1 MVVKRNLLQ
10 ILITFVVILLALN
23 FAFAVC
29 DANYQTYRHKSA
41 VFYVANA
48 AKIKVTVTNAMGDL
62 YPRCF
67 TAWIKV
73 NGNYVNLDGLPY
85 SPFNWQEAWKNEAP
99 NCFNSGY
106 RVASIYGGYAE
117 YDLLK
122 FNNNQ
127 PYTGIVEVRVSSD
140 CYEVSQID
148 PCFCWNV
155 NVEPITYQPPVQY
168 GWLKVRVTDCSSYN
182 PISGA
187 KVCVQRVSSDPCSYT
202 NSNGEVSFYLTV
214 GSYLVQASKDGYNS
228 KTTIATVKSG
238 QTTEVNICLDKTKVC
253 NPGEIVNRRC
263 ACPTQ
268 VAYEKCKA
276 DGSGWETI
284 VEDCPSGY
292 VCDNGYCVLNKD
304 GWYDTGETRC
314 NLNGNLCGYGT
325 KEMKQEYR
333 KYTCFGSTCTYVVTQ
348 TRWIAIDSCFVTCPT
363 TTTTIPVQ
371 EKDGWYDTG
380 KEKCEMNGLEC
391 GYGTK
396 MKEQEYRDYT
406 CFGVTCTYVV
416 TARRWIAVGTCYQ
429 NCPGGYSCISGYCKP
444 IFDCNSLDGWYST
457 GEEKCSSVF
466 ECGIAEKQVKEEYR
480 DYYPI
485 VSNPT
490 SSSDCFFLIKDVR
503 WRTIGSCYLSC
514 PNGYYC
520 DSGFCKLIPKSCEV
534 KIWVKEE
541 NTNLPIVNA
550 NVCLNNKCYLTDSN
564 GFASFYVNIGSYSLK
579 ISKDGYETK
588 LITIAC
594 EDCGNPIYQTV
605 TIKKI
610 KTYFDCNILD
620 GWYYTNESY
629 CDMGG
634 FECGK
639 GLIMKKQEYRDYYG
653 LADSSL
659 QCTNY
664 KVVAYRWVDDGYC
677 QKNCSSGTCEE
688 GFCKQTIKFQ
698 DVQLAPTYQEYEH
711 PKPEENRIDFWILL
725 FCLIALLLILLLFSK
740 KRRSKQED
748 CCY

>member
-1 MVVKRNLLQ
+1 MVVKTNLVQ
-10 ILITFVVILLALN
+10 ILLTFVVILLSIN

-29 DANYQTYRHKSA
+29 DANYQTYRYKSA

-73 NGNYVNLDGLPY
+73 NGNYVNLDGLSY
-85 SPFNWQEAWKNEAP
+85 SPFNWQEAWRNEAP

-106 RVASIYGGYAE
+106 KVASAYGGYAE

-127 PYTGIVEVRVSSD
+127 SYTGIVEVRVSSD
-140 CYEVSQID
+140 CYEVSSKD

-155 NVEPITYQPPVQY
+155 NVEPITYQAQPPVQY
-168 GWLKVRVTDCSSYN
+168 GWLKVRVSDCSCDN

-187 KVCVQRVSSDPCSYT
+187 KVCVQNTPSDPCSYT
-202 NSNGEVSFYLTV
+202 NSNGEVSFYLPV

-228 KTTIATVKSG
+228 KTTRATVECS

-263 ACPTQ
+263 ACLTQ

-284 VEDCPSGY
+284 VENCPSGY

-333 KYTCFGSTCTYVVTQ
+333 
-348 TRWIAIDSCFVTCPT
+348 
-363 TTTTIPVQ
+363 
-371 EKDGWYDTG
+371 
-380 KEKCEMNGLEC
+380 
-391 GYGTK
+391 
-396 MKEQEYRDYT
+396 DYT
-406 CFGVTCTYVV
+406 CFGATCTYAVI
-416 TARRWIAVGTCYQ
+416 ARRWVDAGICYQ
-429 NCPGGYSCISGYCKP
+429 NCPSGYSCISGYCKP
-444 IFDCNSLDGWYST
+444 AFDCNSLDGWYST
-457 GEEKCSSVF
+457 EEEKCSSVF

-485 VSNPT
+485 VSNPI
-490 SSSDCFFLIKDVR
+490 SSSDCSFVVKDVR
-503 WRTIGSCYLSC
+503 WSTIGGCYLSC

-520 DSGFCKLIPKSCEV
+520 DSGFCKLVPKNCEV

-541 NTNLPIVNA
+541 NTNLPIGNA
-550 NVCLNNKCYLTDSN
+550 NVCFNSKCYLTDSN
-564 GFASFYVNIGSYSLK
+564 GFVSFYVNIGNYNLQ

-588 LITIAC
+588 LVTITC
-594 EDCGNPIYQTV
+594 QDCGNPIYQTV
-605 TIKKI
+605 TLQKI
-610 KTYFDCNILD
+610 KTCFDCNILD
-620 GWYYTNESY
+620 GWYYTTESY
-629 CDMGG
+629 CDIGG
-634 FECGK
+634 FECGNGILMRK
-639 GLIMKKQEYRDYYG
+639 EEYRDYYG
-653 LADSSL
+653 CVDSSL

-677 QKNCSSGTCEE
+677 QKNCSIGTCEE
-688 GFCKQTIKFQ
+688 GFCKQPIKFQ
-698 DVQLAPTYQEYEH
+698 DVQLASTYQEYEH
-711 PKPEENRIDFWILL
+711 PKPEENRIDLWILL
-725 FCLIALLLILLLFSK
+725 VCLTTFLLILLLFTK
-740 KRRSKQED
+740 KRRSDEED